1 MSFGITDN
9 MDDYLSP
16 FRWGSLRAS
25 HLDNDSDTDSDNCNI
40 DEYEDMVKAMN
51 SDEEINVDD
60 YPDDFIDPMDMD
72 DSDIQR

>member
-9 MDDYLSP
+9 MDDYLPS
-16 FRWGSLRAS
+16 FRWGLRAS
-25 HLDNDSDTDSDNCNI
+25 YLDNDSDTDSDNYNI

-60 YPDDFIDPMDMD
+60 YPDDFIDSMDMD

>member
-1 MSFGITDN
+1 MSFGVTDN
-9 MDDYLSP
+9 MDDYLPP
-16 FRWGSLRAS
+16 FRWGSLRATP
-25 HLDNDSDTDSDNCNI
+25 HTDDME
-40 DEYEDMVKAMN
+40 DEESTYEEVYDKMMKAMN

>member
-1 MSFGITDN
+1 MSFGVTDN
-9 MDDYLSP
+9 MDDYLPP
-16 FRWGSLRAS
+16 FRWGSLRAIP
-25 HLDNDSDTDSDNCNI
+25 HTDDME
-40 DEYEDMVKAMN
+40 DEESTYEEDYDKMMKAMN

>member
-1 MSFGITDN
+1 MSFGVTDN
-9 MDDYLSP
+9 MDDYLPP
-16 FRWGSLRAS
+16 FRWGSLRTTP
-25 HLDNDSDTDSDNCNI
+25 HTDDME
-40 DEYEDMVKAMN
+40 DEESTYEEDYDKMMKAMN

>member
-1 MSFGITDN
+1 MSFGVTDN
-9 MDDYLSP
+9 MDDYLPP
-16 FRWGSLRAS
+16 FRWGSLRATS
-25 HLDNDSDTDSDNCNI
+25 HTDDI
-40 DEYEDMVKAMN
+40 EDEESTYEEDYDKMMKAMN